1 MTKLTI
7 PKTSFETLKM
17 VLRAYYLSYTSEGSS
32 LEETYQNT
40 GFPKSQIARSNS
52 FLIVT
57 GFIDKVGNKFKLS
70 DQGKKYANCLEI
82 NNEEQSKE
90 QLRTILLLYKP
101 LELIINS
108 VKLFKEVTF
117 KQLEERIKNLAE
129 ASMDIADH
137 RVGIKCFIDI
147 LVESQILVKKD
158 EIYALGDDVESF

>member
-1 MTKLTI
+1 M
-7 PKTSFETLKM
+7 
-17 VLRAYYLSYTSEGSS
+17 
-32 LEETYQNT
+32 
-40 GFPKSQIARSNS
+40 
-52 FLIVT
+52 IVT